1 MKLKKKLYVIAI
13 VMSALLAGCARGDA
27 KSAYTEASTQLVS
40 GSYEEAEAG
49 FKKVIESGYYLA
61 YAYRGLGL
69 TQMSTSN
76 YAEACI
82 AFERALLNVDGQGA
96 DFTKDVNLYLAFCR
110 QRHGETDKTM
120 EIYNSILARETD
132 PDVLFLRGRLNME
145 LGNEA
150 AAASD
155 FDKAAT
161 LSGDYDLYI
170 NIYQAYASHGK
181 RADGSD
187 YLERAL
193 KIVNT
198 SQADYYNKGLVNYYL
213 QNYDDAK
220 SYLIQALDE
229 DPEDS
234 GSILLLGRVY
244 LALNDV
250 ADARAMFNE
259 YIDDPSTAPAA
270 YNGLALCDMEDD
282 DYEKALANVE
292 KGLEYGNST
301 ANRGLLFNEIII
313 YEHRR
318 DWAMAKAKSAAYI
331 AMYPADEAGLRENEF
346 LSTR

>member
-1 MKLKKKLYVIAI
+1 
-13 VMSALLAGCARGDA
+13 MS
-27 KSAYTEASTQLVS
+27 
-40 GSYEEAEAG
+40 
-49 FKKVIESGYYLA
+49 
-61 YAYRGLGL
+61 
-69 TQMSTSN
+69 
-76 YAEACI
+76 
-82 AFERALLNVDGQGA
+82 
-96 DFTKDVNLYLAFCR
+96 
-110 QRHGETDKTM
+110 
-120 EIYNSILARETD
+120 
-132 PDVLFLRGRLNME
+132 GRLRSSTRHR
-145 LGNEA
+145 L
-150 AAASD
+150 
-155 FDKAAT
+155 
-161 LSGDYDLYI
+161 
-170 NIYQAYASHGK
+170 GK

-259 YIDDPSTAPAA
+259 YVDDPSTAPAA